1 MLRKTCYYALFP
13 RYFDYFRLKCCVNWE
28 NKKNNKGK
36 SAYCGEWRGGTSPL
50 RSSSCAPHGAQP
62 SQKPACRFPARASS
76 AVDSQYGEGLH
87 PCKRDVQ
94 PRTPQR
100 KRFLNLLKFLP
111 NYAAPLAATGKHL
124 TPVAL
129 CKAVDPME

>member
-1 MLRKTCYYALFP
+1 MEEFAVEKMASYFQTKRKLMICGFQEKVDCL
-13 RYFDYFRLKCCVNWE
+13 
-28 NKKNNKGK
+28 
-36 SAYCGEWRGGTSPL
+36 GEWRGGTSPL

>member
-1 MLRKTCYYALFP
+1 MWLVNGYAIFQLVFVKMKSRKCRYGGAL
-13 RYFDYFRLKCCVNWE
+13 
-28 NKKNNKGK
+28 
-36 SAYCGEWRGGTSPL
+36 GEWRGGTSPL